1 MDTAEMGIM
10 ELLRGMSEDDL
21 AMLPYMIKAEQQ
33 RRIDAKRIERMVNH
47 QCKTLEEI
55 RSCPIC
61 CIP

>member
-1 MDTAEMGIM
+1 MDTM
-10 ELLRGMSEDDL
+10 EFLRGLSEDNL
-21 AMLPYMIKAEQQ
+21 TALPYMIKAEQQ
-33 RRIDAKRIERMVNH
+33 RRIDVKYVERMVNH

>member
-1 MDTAEMGIM
+1 MDTQEMGTM
-10 ELLRGMSEDDL
+10 EYLRGLSEDDL

-47 QCKTLEEI
+47 QCQTLEEI